1 MNLNLIELFNK
12 IIIDEES
19 FDSLKEYSRS
29 RNMRI
34 PDHIDLNDKLFNALK
49 TFNEYIFKKM
59 EDPWLS
65 DPELKDPRKPEIKE
79 NFKKIEESIFLSAT
93 TIPNIYSDF
102 IYKYHVY
109 TDASKKESSINI
121 LKECL
126 TNILKAYEMMGQE
139 SRYID
144 SNYNIIFNNVT
155 GGIASRIENR
165 IEEVYALDPA
175 VVFTGPEREV
185 YDLLNRY
192 GLL

>member
-1 MNLNLIELFNK
+1 MNLNLIQLFDK

-19 FDSLKEYSRS
+19 FDSLKRYSRS

-34 PDHIDLNDKLFNALK
+34 PDNVNLDDKLFKALAK
-49 TFNEYIFKKM
+49 FNEEITKKL
-59 EDPWLS
+59 EDPWIGE
-65 DPELKDPRKPEIKE
+65 PELKKAEIQE
-79 NFKKIEESIFLSAT
+79 NFKKVEDSIFLNAT
-93 TIPNIYSDF
+93 TIPPIYTDF
-102 IYKYHVY
+102 IYNYHIY
-109 TDASKKESSINI
+109 TDVSKKESSINI

-126 TNILKAYEMMGQE
+126 ASILKAYEFMGQE

-155 GGIASRIENR
+155 GGISRRIENR

-185 YDLLNRY
+185 YDILNRY